1 MIPTVCTP
9 ISNEITSLNV
19 ERHDLQQ
26 QLQSASTSEKPQ
38 LAAEIKQLN
47 TQIAAKTKALAR
59 CTKQHGP

>member
-47 TQIAAKTKALAR
+47 TQIEPPWVRWRRWLLSL
-59 CTKQHGP
+59 